1 MSSAEARKDQLTMD
15 DFIAYGSD
23 SLDDASCLTDSSSGA
38 LPEPTETKQHL
49 PESVSQPFKRGIQ
62 PRPTEQKTLGTPQ
75 WYIKKIQ
82 DKTSSRKQ
90 MADLQ
95 GLLQSDDSEYVIH
108 LILPV
113 SRSEQAV

>member
-1 MSSAEARKDQLTMD
+1 MD

-23 SLDDASCLTDSSSGA
+23 SLDDASCLTGSSSGV
-38 LPEPTETKQHL
+38 LPEPTQTEVHL
-49 PESVSQPFKRGIQ
+49 SESVSQPFKRGGR

-95 GLLQSDDSEYVIH
+95 GLLQSDDSEYVAH
-108 LILPV
+108 LSFHALM
-113 SRSEQAV
+113 SEEAV